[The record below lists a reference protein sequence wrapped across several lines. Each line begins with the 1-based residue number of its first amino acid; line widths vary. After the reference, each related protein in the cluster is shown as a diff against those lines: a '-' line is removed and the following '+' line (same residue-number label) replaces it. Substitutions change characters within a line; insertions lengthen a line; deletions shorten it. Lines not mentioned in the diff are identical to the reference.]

1 MSCERVCLFIFGDP
15 GVVGS
20 GGRGE
25 GLLSR
30 RGFDTRMQGL
40 LGWIRSVVS
49 GGQWRRNGGWSPPP
63 LISGEAPLF
72 LASKIF
78 FKPLPKGVLCWE
90 IEFCILKK
98 LEPPPIRKRLPT
110 PLGEDHIQP
119 SIRILLLLKAKPPSV
134 TAAFFWKSQQLLL
147 CFEAKWSL

>member
-1 MSCERVCLFIFGDP
+1 MRGFVCLFLETQVWWDQGAEERVCFP
-15 GVVGS
+15 GGVLILVCRDYLGGS
-20 GGRGE
+20 GQLCRG
-25 GLLSR
+25 
-30 RGFDTRMQGL
+30 D
-40 LGWIRSVVS
+40 S
-49 GGQWRRNGGWSPPP
+49 GVGMGAGAPPP